1 MLRPILDVSNLNVVL
16 SVAGAFSLIFGF
28 LSLKLKQKWYIGEA
42 LPAFVLGILLGPVG
56 AKFLIADQW
65 GNGEA
70 GQSSEITLGVAR
82 VVIGIQMVK
91 AGYELPKQY
100 LRERFVEMTI
110 YLLAVMTLMWLFT
123 SACIMLFIPKISFL
137 SSLIIA
143 SCVTPTD
150 PILSQAIAKGPFAD
164 NYVHRHVREFISSEA
179 GGNDGFGFP
188 FLLLAVSLL
197 RYAEAPANTI
207 SLEDFDLARGIPDAL
222 GSSDVGRFGGGT
234 GEALK
239 HWAVEGVIYMVMM
252 GFSYGALV
260 GYGSRKILNLS
271 LRKKWICNECYLIFP
286 VGMALFIIGTCGC
299 VGSDETLACFIAG
312 NALNWDG
319 QYLHETEARHDSF
332 NPAIETLLNF
342 GAFMYL
348 GTVMPWDTFQM
359 PEATGITVARLFGLG
374 LFVLVFRRI
383 PAILMTY
390 RFMSKVCNNWREAM
404 FLGYF
409 GPIGLGAI
417 SYAEYTSGLFP
428 EPGESDREI
437 NNLTSAIVPVVYW
450 LVFFSIIVHGLSVPI
465 LSFIY
470 RVLHVKPIS
479 DIPVEIV
486 ILSENEPLPNNSE
499 LKPEQHSAIVHN
511 RFSRMETG
519 AMEYRNQRHTLHPDD
534 ANGIRGDEG
543 WPLPEQESFRRDS
556 DSDSDSMRKHD
567 VVETEIKNIV

>member
-197 RYAEAPANTI
+197 RYAEAPANTV

-271 LRKKWICNECYLIFP
+271 LRRKWICNECYLIFP

-359 PEATGITVARLFGLG
+359 PEVTGITVARLFGLG

-450 LVFFSIIVHGLSVPI
+450 LVFFSIIVHGLSVPV

-534 ANGIRGDEG
+534 ENGIRGDEG

>member
-260 GYGSRKILNLS
+260 GYGSRKVLNLS
-271 LRKKWICNECYLIFP
+271 LRRKWICNECYLIFP

-332 NPAIETLLNF
+332 NPVIETLLNF

-359 PEATGITVARLFGLG
+359 PEVTGITVARLFGLG

-450 LVFFSIIVHGLSVPI
+450 LVFFSIIVHGLSVPV

-470 RVLHVKPIS
+470 RVFHVKPIS

-499 LKPEQHSAIVHN
+499 LKLEQHFAIVHN

-519 AMEYRNQRHTLHPDD
+519 AMEYRNQRRTLHPDD